1 MRQMSGDRSRWIIA
15 FIAVSLMLNLFLA
28 GVIFGRIT
36 LPSIRPAAG
45 ALIARARLRDVPTA
59 ERLRFAVAMRRHAP
73 DIRAART
80 GLRVARQ
87 AVEDA
92 IAAPNYNRELVQ
104 QRFADLRQAQAAQQT
119 AQQTALTDALGEL
132 DAKSRLAIVNDQRR

>member
-1 MRQMSGDRSRWIIA
+1 MSGDRSRWIIG
-15 FIAVSLMLNLFLA
+15 IMAVAVLLNLFLI
-28 GVIFGRIT
+28 GMLFGRIT
-36 LPSIRPAAG
+36 LPGIRPLPG
-45 ALIARARLRDVPTA
+45 ALIARAHLRDFPTP

-73 DIRAART
+73 DIRAARA
-80 GLRVARQ
+80 GLRAARQ

-104 QRFADLRQAQAAQQT
+104 QRFADLRRAQAAAQT
-119 AQQTALTDALGEL
+119 AQQAALTDALGEL